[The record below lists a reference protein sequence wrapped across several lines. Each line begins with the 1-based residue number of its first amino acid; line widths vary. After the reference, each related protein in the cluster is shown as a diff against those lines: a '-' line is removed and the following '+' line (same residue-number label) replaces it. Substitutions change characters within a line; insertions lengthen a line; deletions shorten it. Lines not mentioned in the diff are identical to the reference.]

1 LDSLLFYRVTE
12 QEQTLVSRIL
22 IKVTGPE
29 VENTSFRREGTST
42 ELLQAGAIVNS
53 RKTVSEFVF
62 PSLDTFTDTFEL
74 SEFVRDESIYRFAY
88 TSVTSEIKLRYRE
101 NSLTNSS
108 LSSPVIF
115 MYQFQVD
122 ENFKTFNIYPVQLT
136 TALA

>member
-1 LDSLLFYRVTE
+1 VTE

>member
-1 LDSLLFYRVTE
+1 MTE